1 MAFDQPLFALS
12 SFVQWHYPE
21 TPGEKYFVVM
31 FGGLHIEMALWHSVG
46 EFLDGSGWTNALSDA
61 GVATSGT
68 ADSFLKAS
76 HLTKTRHAHQIT
88 LLTLNKLQKEAWELV
103 EKGRTLISVRKT

>member
-1 MAFDQPLFALS
+1 
-12 SFVQWHYPE
+12 
-21 TPGEKYFVVM
+21 
-31 FGGLHIEMALWHSVG
+31 MALWHSVG

-88 LLTLNKLQKEAWELV
+88 LLTLHKLQKEAWELV
-103 EKGRTLISVRKT
+103 EKTDGTREDFNKWKEDMIKKSPTFQY